1 VVAPVIYLSGAES
14 AKTRQ
19 AAEDLKRAQ
28 DGDRKATAA
37 WQDFSGAYQRAHP
50 EMGPGPWR
58 FASDFRVAF
67 ARKVTGNA
75 NPLTF
80 EATTVE
86 LSTQERQSAASL
98 HREMEEAKVAL
109 LQAENQ
115 WADYWHQLVL
125 DHVQPSSGG
134 GGLPV
139 QLPDGKSAVIPN
151 AWAHGAMFTP
161 DFRVCV
167 PGY

>member
-1 VVAPVIYLSGAES
+1 MAGFLSDYEG
-14 AKTRQ
+14 
-19 AAEDLKRAQ
+19 
-28 DGDRKATAA
+28 
-37 WQDFSGAYQRAHP
+37 AHP
-50 EMGPGPWR
+50 EMQGVR

-67 ARKVTGNA
+67 AREVTGNA
-75 NPLTF
+75 NPLDF

-86 LSTQERQSAASL
+86 LSTQERQSATSL
-98 HREMEEAKVAL
+98 HREMEEANVAL
-109 LQAENQ
+109 PQAYKQ

-125 DHVQPSSGG
+125 DHVQPSSSG

-151 AWAHGAMFTP
+151 PWANGVMFTP

-167 PGY
+167 QI